1 MAQINLR
8 EMICKTLNKYITV
21 LNYADKSLL
30 VFSGT
35 GIIISLFS
43 FTTITDISVG
53 ISSASISLVFLV
65 TNGFVKLFLKT
76 MGNTKNRWVFESLR
90 KQNVFESNAI
100 IW

>member
-1 MAQINLR
+1 
-8 EMICKTLNKYITV
+8 MICKTLNKYITV
-21 LNYADKSLL
+21 LNYADNSVL

-35 GIIISLFS
+35 GIIIYLFS
-43 FTTITDISVG
+43 FTTITDIPVG

-76 MGNTKNRWVFESLR
+76 MGNIKNRWIFESLR